1 MNAKTDQPLARLVV
15 YGLGDADA
23 RTVRELVTWLYET
36 AHFVEHNSKQ
46 CTNGRYTARL
56 ERRRPRTSKRDR

>member
-1 MNAKTDQPLARLVV
+1 MHDKTDQPLARLVV

-46 CTNGRYTARL
+46 CAKGRYTARL
-56 ERRRPRTSKRDR
+56 ERRHQRTRKHDR